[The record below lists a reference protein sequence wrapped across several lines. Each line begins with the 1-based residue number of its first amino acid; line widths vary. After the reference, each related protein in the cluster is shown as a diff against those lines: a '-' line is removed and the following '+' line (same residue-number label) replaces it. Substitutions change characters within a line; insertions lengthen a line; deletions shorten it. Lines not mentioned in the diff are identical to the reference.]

1 MEIAIVGVG
10 KLGVKVC
17 EALSEG
23 DHSIT
28 LVDINDALLDKL
40 SQQYDVMTINED
52 GRDISVLQE
61 MGIGSF
67 DYVIAASGSD
77 ETNMIV
83 GRFAKEM
90 GARCVIARVRDPE
103 YMKHFDFIRKSMG
116 IDYLVNPDFAIT
128 MEIYKYLVDKYS
140 LEGGIFTS
148 GRISL
153 LEFDANKK
161 PELIGKSM
169 PEVKAIMPNM
179 LVAAISRNGKVIIPH
194 GGDYILEGDSVY
206 IVGETEEITSLNKHV
221 HDKRKHH
228 NEVQKVMIIGGGK
241 TGFYLAQKLA
251 DYGVAVKLVE
261 NSKARCQYLST
272 RVRNVMII
280 NGDGTDI
287 DMLEEE
293 NLDDMD
299 AFVTATGLDEQNL
312 LLAVTAKQRG
322 IEDVISKVSR
332 EDYLALIQNMGVD
345 MVLNPLNISAAG
357 IFSIIQGKK
366 RVISS
371 TMVQGQAEIVEI
383 IANKDMSMLNKTLMD
398 LELPS
403 GMLIAAVY
411 RDGEV
416 IIPDGQTKI
425 QDKDRVIIF
434 SLLTAIPELEK
445 LLKRK

>member
-1 MEIAIVGVG
+1 MNIAIVGVG

-17 EALSEG
+17 EGLSEG

-28 LVDINDALLDKL
+28 LVDINESLLERL
-40 SQQYDVMTINED
+40 SQQFDVMTINED
-52 GRDISVLQE
+52 GRDISVLQD
-61 MGIGSF
+61 MDIGHF

-90 GARCVIARVRDPE
+90 GAGCVIARVRDPE
-103 YMKHFDFIRKSMG
+103 YMKHFEFIRKTMG

-128 MEIYKYLVDKYS
+128 MEIYKYLVDKYT

-148 GRISL
+148 GKISL
-153 LEFDANKK
+153 VEFNSNKK

-169 PEVKAIMPNM
+169 PQVKAILPNM

-194 GGDYILEGDSVY
+194 GGDSIHEGDSVY
-206 IVGETEEITSLNKHV
+206 IVGERDEIHEFSKNV
-221 HDKRKHH
+221 HDKKTHTD
-228 NEVQKVMIIGGGK
+228 VQKVMIIGGGK

-261 NSKARCQYLST
+261 QNKARCQYLST
-272 RVRNVMII
+272 RVRNVLII

-293 NLDDMD
+293 NLDSMD

-312 LLAVTAKQRG
+312 LLALTAKQRG

-332 EDYLALIQNMGVD
+332 EDYLSLIQNMGVD
-345 MVLNPLNISAAG
+345 MVLNPLDISAAG
-357 IFSIIQGKK
+357 IFSIVQGKK

-371 TMVQGQAEIVEI
+371 TLVQGQAEIVEI
-383 IANKDMSMLNKTLMD
+383 VANKNMALLNKTLM
-398 LELPS
+398 ELDIPE
-403 GMLIAAVY
+403 GMLIAAIY
-411 RDGEV
+411 RNGEV
-416 IIPDGQTKI
+416 IIPDGQTRI
-425 QDKDRVIIF
+425 MERDRVIIF
-434 SLLTAIPELEK
+434 SLLTDIPELEK

>member
-1 MEIAIVGVG
+1 MDIAIVGVG

-28 LVDINDALLDKL
+28 LVDLNENLLDRL
-40 SQQYDVMTINED
+40 SQQFDVMTICED
-52 GRDISVLQE
+52 GRDVGVLSE
-61 MGIGSF
+61 MGIGDY
-67 DYVIAASGSD
+67 DYVIASSGSD

-90 GARCVIARVRDPE
+90 GSRCVIARVRDPE
-103 YMKHFDFIRKSMG
+103 YMKHFDFIRRSMG

-148 GRISL
+148 GRISF

-169 PEVKAIMPNM
+169 PEVKALMPNM
-179 LVAAISRNGKVIIPH
+179 LVAAISRSGKVIIPH
-194 GGDYILEGDSVY
+194 GEDFIQDGDSVY
-206 IVGETEEITSLNKHV
+206 IVGETSEIAEINKHV
-221 HDKRKHH
+221 HDKKKHTD
-228 NEVQKVMIIGGGK
+228 VQKVMIIGGGK

-251 DYGVAVKLVE
+251 DYGVAVKLIE
-261 NSKARCQYLST
+261 NNKARCQYLST
-272 RVRNVMII
+272 RVKNVMII

-345 MVLNPLNISAAG
+345 MVLNPLDISAAG

-371 TMVQGQAEIVEI
+371 TLVQGQAEIVEI
-383 IANKDMSMLNKTLMD
+383 VASGGISMLNKTLME
-398 LELPS
+398 LELPK
-403 GMLIAAVY
+403 GLLVAAVY

-416 IIPDGQTKI
+416 IIPDGKTKI
-425 QDKDRVIIF
+425 VENDRVIIF
-434 SLLTAIPELEK
+434 SLLTAIPDLEK
-445 LLKRK
+445 LLKKK

>member
-1 MEIAIVGVG
+1 MNIAIVGIG

-17 EALSEG
+17 EALAEG

-28 LVDINDALLDKL
+28 LVDINDALLDRL
-40 SQQYDVMTINED
+40 SQQFDVMTIAED
-52 GRDISVLQE
+52 GRDIRVLQE
-61 MGIGSF
+61 MRIGEF

-90 GARCVIARVRDPE
+90 GAKCVIARVRDPE
-103 YMKHFDFIRKSMG
+103 YMKHFDFIRRSMD
-116 IDYLVNPDFAIT
+116 IDYLVNPDYAIT

-148 GRISL
+148 GRMSL
-153 LEFDANKK
+153 LEFEADRK
-161 PELIGKSM
+161 PELVGKSM
-169 PEVKAIMPNM
+169 PEVKAMMPNM

-194 GGDYILEGDSVY
+194 GSDSIQEGDSVY
-206 IVGETEEITSLNKHV
+206 MVGETAEIGELNKHV
-221 HDKRKHH
+221 HDRNTHTD
-228 NEVQKVMIIGGGK
+228 VQKVMIIGGGK
-241 TGFYLAQKLA
+241 TGYYLAQKLA
-251 DYGVAVKLVE
+251 DYGVRVKLVE
-261 NSKARCQYLST
+261 NDKARCQYLST
-272 RVRNVMII
+272 RVKNVMII

-299 AFVTATGLDEQNL
+299 AFVTATGIDEQNL

-345 MVLNPLNISAAG
+345 MVLNPLTISAAG
-357 IFSIIQGKK
+357 IFGIIQGKK

-383 IANKDMSMLNKTLMD
+383 VATSGMSMLNKSLMELD
-398 LELPS
+398 LPS
-403 GMLIAAVY
+403 GLLIAAVY
-411 RDGEV
+411 RDGKV
-416 IIPDGQTKI
+416 IIPDGQTKLLE
-425 QDKDRVIIF
+425 KDRIIIF

-445 LLKRK
+445 LLKKK

>member
-1 MEIAIVGVG
+1 MNIAIVGVG

-17 EALSEG
+17 EALAEG

-28 LVDINDALLDKL
+28 LVDMNEGLLDKL
-40 SQQYDVMTINED
+40 SQQFDVMTINED
-52 GRDISVLQE
+52 GRDISVLE
-61 MGIGSF
+61 ELNIGSF

-77 ETNMIV
+77 ETNMLV

-90 GARCVIARVRDPE
+90 GAHCVIARVRDPE
-103 YMKHFDFIRKSMG
+103 YMTHFDFIRKSMG
-116 IDYLVNPDFAIT
+116 IDYLVNPDYAIT

-140 LEGGIFTS
+140 LEGGVFTS
-148 GRISL
+148 GRVSL
-153 LEFDANKK
+153 VEFNADKK
-161 PELIGKSM
+161 PELLGRSM
-169 PEVKAIMPNM
+169 PEVKAIMPNF

-194 GGDYILEGDSVY
+194 GTDSIEPGDSVY
-206 IVGETEEITSLNKHV
+206 MVGEKDEIAELNKAV
-221 HDKRKHH
+221 HDKRKHS
-228 NEVQKVMIIGGGK
+228 EVQKVMIIGGGK
-241 TGFYLAQKLA
+241 TGYYLAQKLA

-261 NSKARCQYLST
+261 QNKARCQYLST
-272 RVRNVMII
+272 RVKNVLII

-287 DMLEEE
+287 DMLDEE

-332 EDYLALIQNMGVD
+332 EDYLSLIQNMGVD

-383 IANKDMSMLNKTLMD
+383 IANKDMAMVGKPLKD
-398 LELPS
+398 LDIPL

-411 RDGEV
+411 RDGQV
-416 IIPDGQTKI
+416 VIPDGNTVLTPG
-425 QDKDRVIIF
+425 DRVIVF
-434 SLLTAIPELEK
+434 SLLTSIPELEK
-445 LLKRK
+445 LLKKR

>member
-1 MEIAIVGVG
+1 MNIAIVGVG

-17 EALSEG
+17 EGLAEG

-28 LVDINDALLDKL
+28 LVDINENLLDKL
-40 SQQYDVMTINED
+40 SQQFDVMTINED
-52 GRDISVLQE
+52 GRDISVLEE

-67 DYVIAASGSD
+67 DYVIASSGSD

-83 GRFAKEM
+83 GRFAKDM

-103 YMKHFDFIRKSMG
+103 YMKHFDFIRRSMG
-116 IDYLVNPDFAIT
+116 IDHLVNPDFAIT
-128 MEIYKYLVDKYS
+128 TEIYKYLVDKYT

-148 GRISL
+148 GMTSL
-153 LEFDANKK
+153 IEFKASKK

-169 PEVKAIMPNM
+169 PEVKAMLPNM
-179 LVAAISRNGKVIIPH
+179 LVAAISRSGKVIIPH
-194 GGDYILEGDSVY
+194 GGDSIMEDDTIYL
-206 IVGETEEITSLNKHV
+206 VGEKSEIEVLNQKV
-221 HDKRKHH
+221 HDKKKHTD
-228 NEVQKVMIIGGGK
+228 VQKVMIIGGGK

-251 DYGVAVKLVE
+251 DYGVSVKLVE
-261 NSKARCQYLST
+261 QNKARCQYLST
-272 RVRNVMII
+272 RVKNVMII

-293 NLDDMD
+293 NMDDMD

-332 EDYLALIQNMGVD
+332 EDYLSLIQNMGVD
-345 MVLNPLNISAAG
+345 MVLNPLDISAAG
-357 IFSIIQGKK
+357 IFSIIQGEK

-371 TMVQGQAEIVEI
+371 TLVQGQAEIVEI
-383 IANKDMSMLNKTLMD
+383 VAGHDMVMLNKSLAE
-398 LELPS
+398 LELPT
-403 GMLIAAVY
+403 GMLITAVY
-411 RDGEV
+411 RDGKV
-416 IIPDGQTKI
+416 IIPDGKTKLI
-425 QDKDRVIIF
+425 ENDRIIIF
-434 SLLTAIPELEK
+434 CLLTEIPELEK

>member
-1 MEIAIVGVG
+1 MNIAIVGVG

-17 EALSEG
+17 EGLAEG

-28 LVDINDALLDKL
+28 LVDINENLLDKL
-40 SQQYDVMTINED
+40 SQQFDVMTINED
-52 GRDISVLQE
+52 GRDISVLEE

-67 DYVIAASGSD
+67 DYVIASSGSD

-83 GRFAKEM
+83 GRFAKDM

-103 YMKHFDFIRKSMG
+103 YMKHFDFIRRSMG
-116 IDYLVNPDFAIT
+116 IDHLVNPDFAIT
-128 MEIYKYLVDKYS
+128 TEIYKYLVDKYT

-148 GRISL
+148 GMTSL
-153 LEFDANKK
+153 IEFKASKK

-169 PEVKAIMPNM
+169 PEVKAMLPNM
-179 LVAAISRNGKVIIPH
+179 LVAAISRSGKVIIPH
-194 GGDYILEGDSVY
+194 GGDSIMEDDTIYL
-206 IVGETEEITSLNKHV
+206 VGEKSEIEVLNQKV
-221 HDKRKHH
+221 HDKKKHTD
-228 NEVQKVMIIGGGK
+228 VQKVMIIGGGK

-251 DYGVAVKLVE
+251 DYGVSVKLVE
-261 NSKARCQYLST
+261 QNKARCQYLST
-272 RVRNVMII
+272 RVKNVMII

-293 NLDDMD
+293 NMDDMD

-332 EDYLALIQNMGVD
+332 EDYLSLIQNMGVD
-345 MVLNPLNISAAG
+345 MVLNPLDISAAG
-357 IFSIIQGKK
+357 IFSIIQGEK

-371 TMVQGQAEIVEI
+371 TLVQGQAEIVEI
-383 IANKDMSMLNKTLMD
+383 VAGHDMVMLNKSLAE
-398 LELPS
+398 LELPT
-403 GMLIAAVY
+403 GMLITAVY
-411 RDGEV
+411 RNGEV
-416 IIPDGQTKI
+416 IIPDGKTKLI
-425 QDKDRVIIF
+425 ENDRIIIF
-434 SLLTAIPELEK
+434 CLLTEIPELEK

>member
-1 MEIAIVGVG
+1 MDIAIIGVG

-17 EALSEG
+17 EGLAEG

-28 LVDINDALLDKL
+28 LVDMNENLLDRL
-40 SQQYDVMTINED
+40 SQQFDVMTINED
-52 GRDISVLQE
+52 GRDIGVLSE
-61 MGIGSF
+61 MGIGSY
-67 DYVIAASGSD
+67 DYVIASSGSD

-90 GARCVIARVRDPE
+90 GARSVIARVRDPE
-103 YMKHFDFIRKSMG
+103 YMKHFDFIRRSMG

-128 MEIYKYLVDKYS
+128 TEIYKYLVDKYS

-148 GRISL
+148 GKTALI
-153 LEFDANKK
+153 EFDSRKK

-169 PEVKAIMPNM
+169 PEVRALLPNM

-194 GGDYILEGDSVY
+194 GGDSILEGDVVY
-206 IVGETEEITSLNKHV
+206 LVGEKEEIEEINKKV
-221 HDKRKHH
+221 HDKRKHTD
-228 NEVQKVMIIGGGK
+228 VQKVMIIGGGK

-251 DYGVAVKLVE
+251 DYGVSVKLVE
-261 NSKARCQYLST
+261 QNKARCQYLST

-293 NLDDMD
+293 NMDDMD

-332 EDYLALIQNMGVD
+332 EDYLSLIQNMGVD
-345 MVLNPLNISAAG
+345 MVLNPLDISAAG
-357 IFSIIQGKK
+357 IFSIIQGEK

-371 TMVQGQAEIVEI
+371 TLVQGQAEIVEVV
-383 IANKDMSMLNKTLMD
+383 AGKDMAMINKNLAEM
-398 LELPS
+398 ELPK
-403 GMLIAAVY
+403 GMLITAVY
-411 RDGEV
+411 RNGEV
-416 IIPDGQTKI
+416 IIPDGKTRI
-425 QDKDRVIIF
+425 MENDRVIIF
-434 SLLTAIPELEK
+434 CLLTEVPELEK